1 MSISS
6 AEISSRIL
14 EAVLASKLAP
24 GARLGEQQLAMLF
37 DCSRT
42 IVREALTRL
51 AARGIVNVSS
61 RRGWYVIEPSQDE
74 AREAFEARRV
84 IEMGL
89 IRCTTDVSRTAIKQL
104 KNHLARE
111 KGAIKGSDIGLRSFL
126 LGDFHVCLAECL
138 GNSLLADT
146 LRDFTARTT
155 LIAMLYQSSHDAA
168 QSCNEHVEIVRA
180 LEQGD
185 LVQAEKLMQAHIG
198 NVQST
203 LKLQPASG
211 DPLAELR
218 NALAPLTSSLNS
230 DASPGPGPAK
240 NPIANLSSSKSGP
253 MARGLHPSFRK
264 STLKAA
270 TQKGRGAATHP
281 EDNSTYLGAVL

>member
-1 MSISS
+1 MTSATDISN
-6 AEISSRIL
+6 RII
-14 EAVLASKLAP
+14 EAVMAQKLAP

-42 IVREALTRL
+42 IVREALTQL
-51 AARGIVNVSS
+51 AARGIVTVSS
-61 RRGWYVIEPSQDE
+61 RRGWYVIEPSLSE

-89 IRCTTDVSRTAIKQL
+89 IRCTTSVSKAAIKQL
-104 KNHLARE
+104 KAHLAKE
-111 KGAIKGSDIGLRSFL
+111 KAAVKGEDVGLRSFL

-168 QSCNEHVEIVRA
+168 HSCAEHVEIVAA

-185 LVQAEKLMQAHIG
+185 WARAEQLMQVHIGHVQAA
-198 NVQST
+198 
-203 LKLQPASG
+203 LKLESASG

-218 NALAPLTSSLNS
+218 HALKPLSGASATPSPTSAQDLHT
-230 DASPGPGPAK
+230 SPPK
-240 NPIANLSSSKSGP
+240 KSSKD
-253 MARGLHPSFRK
+253 A
-264 STLKAA
+264 
-270 TQKGRGAATHP
+270 
-281 EDNSTYLGAVL
+281 STYLGALL

>member
-1 MSISS
+1 MTTASD
-6 AEISSRIL
+6 ISSRII
-14 EAVLASKLAP
+14 EAVMAQKLAP

-51 AARGIVNVSS
+51 AARGIVTVSA
-61 RRGWYVIEPSQDE
+61 RRGWYVIEPSQEE

-89 IRCTTDVSRTAIKQL
+89 IRCTTEVGKPALKQL
-104 KNHLARE
+104 KNHLTRE
-111 KGAIKGSDIGLRSFL
+111 KAAVKGSDVGLRSFL

-168 QSCNEHVEIVRA
+168 ESCEEHVRIVQA
-180 LEQGD
+180 LEKGD
-185 LVQAEKLMQAHIG
+185 LVLAEQLMQSHIG
-198 NVQST
+198 TVQAA
-203 LKLQPASG
+203 LRLQTATG
-211 DPLAELR
+211 DPLAQLR
-218 NALAPLTSSLNS
+218 SALSPLSPAP
-230 DASPGPGPAK
+230 
-240 NPIANLSSSKSGP
+240 
-253 MARGLHPSFRK
+253 
-264 STLKAA
+264 AA
-270 TQKGRGAATHP
+270 TAKTLQTSVRKRVRQAT
-281 EDNSTYLGAVL
+281 DSTDDSSTYLGALL

>member
-1 MSISS
+1 MSITA
-6 AEISSRIL
+6 AEISNRIID
-14 EAVLASKLAP
+14 AVMAQKLAP

-51 AARGIVNVSS
+51 AARGIVTVSS
-61 RRGWYVIEPSQDE
+61 RRGWYVIEPSQEE

-89 IRCTTDVSRTAIKQL
+89 IRCTTDVGKPALKQL

-111 KGAIKGSDIGLRSFL
+111 KAAVKGSDVGLRSFL
-126 LGDFHVCLAECL
+126 LGEFHVCLAECL

-168 QSCNEHVEIVRA
+168 QSCDEHVEIVRA
-180 LEQGD
+180 LEKHD
-185 LVQAEKLMQAHIG
+185 LVLAEKLMQSHIG
-198 NVQST
+198 SVQAT
-203 LKLQPASG
+203 LKLQASSG

-218 NALAPLTSSLNS
+218 SALSPLPNNPNKPSKPDAAQVLRTSSRKKLQKN
-230 DASPGPGPAK
+230 ASE
-240 NPIANLSSSKSGP
+240 
-253 MARGLHPSFRK
+253 
-264 STLKAA
+264 T
-270 TQKGRGAATHP
+270 
-281 EDNSTYLGAVL
+281 STYLGALL

>member
-1 MSISS
+1 MTSASDISN
-6 AEISSRIL
+6 RII
-14 EAVLASKLAP
+14 EAVMAQKLAP

-51 AARGIVNVSS
+51 AARGIVTVSS
-61 RRGWYVIEPSQDE
+61 RRGWYVIEPSQEE

-89 IRCTTDVSRTAIKQL
+89 IRCTPDVSKAAIKQL
-104 KNHLARE
+104 KSHLARE
-111 KGAIKGSDIGLRSFL
+111 KAAVKGSDVGLRSFL

-168 QSCNEHVEIVRA
+168 QSCEEHVQIVQA
-180 LEQGD
+180 LEKGD
-185 LVQAEKLMQAHIG
+185 LALAEKLMQAHIG
-198 NVQST
+198 SVQAA
-203 LKLQPASG
+203 LKLQAANG
-211 DPLAELR
+211 DPLAQLR
-218 NALAPLTSSLNS
+218 NALSPLSPPKPKTAQELHTSVRKPGAHEGHGPPRRAAPSK
-230 DASPGPGPAK
+230 ASPHGGQR
-240 NPIANLSSSKSGP
+240 STRSDE
-253 MARGLHPSFRK
+253 RGGEFSEEP
-264 STLKAA
+264 
-270 TQKGRGAATHP
+270 
-281 EDNSTYLGAVL
+281 STYLGALL